1 MEIKKLSKLLKFILT
16 GLFVLGLIVYIFIIP
31 LIGKTIVEANPELS
45 NWYLPWL
52 IFLSLTSIPVL
63 LGLFYSSKISK
74 NISYDLAFIEENS
87 KYLKYISRL
96 AFIDSVFFFLGN
108 IVMLLLNMNH
118 PSVLILSILIS
129 FFGLSLYVIF
139 SILSCFVSKSADL
152 QSENDLTI

>member
-1 MEIKKLSKLLKFILT
+1 MEIRKLSKFLKFILT
-16 GLFVLGLIVYIFIIP
+16 GLFVLGLIFYIFILP
-31 LIGKTIVEANPELS
+31 LIGKTIVEVNPELS

-52 IFLSLTSIPVL
+52 IFLSLTSIPIL
-63 LGLFYSSKISK
+63 LGLFYSAKISK
-74 NISYDLAFIEENS
+74 NISYDLAFTEENS

-96 AFIDSVFFFLGN
+96 ALIDSVFFFLGN

-118 PSVLILSILIS
+118 SSVLILSILIS

>member
-1 MEIKKLSKLLKFILT
+1 MEIRKLSKFLKFILT
-16 GLFVLGLIVYIFIIP
+16 GLFVLGLIFYIFILP
-31 LIGKTIVEANPELS
+31 LIGKTIVEVNPELS

-52 IFLSLTSIPVL
+52 IFLSLTSIPIL
-63 LGLFYSSKISK
+63 LGLFYSAKISK
-74 NISYDLAFIEENS
+74 NISYDLAFTEENS

-96 AFIDSVFFFLGN
+96 ALIDSVFFFLGN

>member
-1 MEIKKLSKLLKFILT
+1 MKLKKLSKLLKIILAGLFILS
-16 GLFVLGLIVYIFIIP
+16 LILYIFVIP

-63 LGLFYSSKISK
+63 VGLFYSAKISK
-74 NISYDLAFIEENS
+74 NISYDLAFTEENA
-87 KYLKYISRL
+87 KYLKCISRL
-96 AFIDSVFFFLGN
+96 ALIDSVFFALGN
-108 IVMLLLNMNH
+108 IVMFLFNMNH
-118 PSVLILSILIS
+118 PSVLILSLLVS

-139 SILSCFVSKSADL
+139 SILSYFISKSAEL

>member
-16 GLFVLGLIVYIFIIP
+16 GLFVLGLIFYIFIIP

-74 NISYDLAFIEENS
+74 NISYDLAFTEENS

-96 AFIDSVFFFLGN
+96 ALIDSVFFFLGN